1 MGFYQSYKTN
11 RHYPSGELYIYT
23 PRKKR
28 RLRRENQP
36 WMKMYDISPIQSGDF
51 PACHVSFRGV
61 TYIPTCQKKQRKQI
75 SSSKS
80 TGWTVGWICDNSS
93 QVDNIDFS
101 LDYTLP
107 KTNIAPKYAFPKRK
121 DGFPNT
127 IFKFSEVYL
136 LRNSIITT
144 WRIIPVSKCLIAM
157 VMVSP

>member
-23 PRKKR
+23 PEKTKI
-28 RLRRENQP
+28 EKGKPTMNEDV
-36 WMKMYDISPIQSGDF
+36 WYISPIQSGDF

-107 KTNIAPKYAFPKRK
+107 KTNIAPKNG
-121 DGFPNT
+121 GFQ
-127 IFKFSEVYL
+127 
-136 LRNSIITT
+136 
-144 WRIIPVSKCLIAM
+144 
-157 VMVSP
+157 